1 MSDYKLQEG
10 LDALDRIK
18 LLMEYDMS
26 KSFSENK
33 SLIEQD
39 EKFETQYNKDL
50 LNAGE
55 KEQEEERNK
64 KENEKNTFLKKIKQ
78 YPTPYDDLSKSST
91 ITVPLESKVS
101 NWTSN
106 DDRQKSIFGSWFG
119 SGWQEYIPKEDYLKK
134 LLPDNTLRS
143 FTTPDNIKYTTFLK
157 RISDNPPYYYNFIG
171 FKDKDGNPYIQ
182 TKYLGETPESLKK
195 GGWWSEHWVLMAQLA
210 VSLGVAIATGGQS
223 LIVQA
228 IAQLGVDVAFA
239 SKQLVDG
246 DNVGALISLVIGLV
260 PVIGRLSK
268 FGTKLPIEF
277 LRKYGSELSK
287 INDPKT
293 MSLFYESLKGE
304 EKILM
309 SRIVKQTPGEL
320 KKMADEGMV
329 NAMKKAVENKT
340 IDLSKIPQSQR
351 LWWKQMGVEPAVGLG
366 GAVGVTYT
374 KSKIDQSKLESDAK
388 SGSISKEKI
397 VYTQDQIENS
407 FDPKALSQINDE

>member
-26 KSFSENK
+26 KTLSEQLVGVENTTAPLMGNSGQSQK
-33 SLIEQD
+33 NEIEKT
-39 EKFETQYNKDL
+39 E
-50 LNAGE
+50 
-55 KEQEEERNK
+55 
-64 KENEKNTFLKKIKQ
+64 FLKKIKQ

-101 NWTSN
+101 YWTSD
-106 DDRQKSIFGSWFG
+106 DDRQKSIFSSWLT
-119 SGWQEYIPKEDYLKK
+119 SKTGWQEYIPKEDYLKK

-366 GAVGVTYT
+366 GAVGVAYG

-407 FDPKALSQINDE
+407 FDPKALSQINDD